1 MSLYTDQACVLRD
14 ATAICVWILIYE
26 ILGSPIIG
34 FTGSAVW
41 LGHAAICVW
50 ILIYEILGSP
60 IIGFTGSAVWLGHAA
75 GTCWRQDLSGQ

>member
-1 MSLYTDQACVLRD
+1 MNRAVSGGIFSGLQLFIRMSLYTDQACVLRD

-41 LGHAAICVW
+41 LGHAA
-50 ILIYEILGSP
+50 
-60 IIGFTGSAVWLGHAA
+60 